1 MGSEM
6 CIRDRQK
13 RDGRVLVL
21 LGWVLLVVLFF
32 CISTGKRKLYIYP
45 ALPGLVLVAAPLIP
59 WLLKRWFKRHPRL
72 RRVFPALVAIWF
84 ALWFARGFIEPLK
97 EGTNVDQVLMAQAAT
112 MTQGA
117 DLVLVNWE
125 EGHWL
130 FARQPIVHFGMDYS
144 SIEKAAQ
151 YLREHPKAY
160 ALVPDDVL
168 NQCFKPEAAREL
180 GENSRAN
187 WSIVGADA
195 DNGKCLPQEAGKA
208 YRFTWN
214 DPHMPAQVANP

>member
-1 MGSEM
+1 M
-6 CIRDRQK
+6 
-13 RDGRVLVL
+13 
-21 LGWVLLVVLFF
+21 
-32 CISTGKRKLYIYP
+32 YIYP

-59 WLLKRWFKRHPRL
+59 WLLTRWFKRHPRM
-72 RRVFPALVAIWF
+72 RRVFPALVATWF

-97 EGTNVDQVLMAQAAT
+97 DGTNVDQVLMTQAAS
-112 MTQGA
+112 MTRGA

-130 FARQPIVHFGMDYS
+130 FARQPIVHFGMDNS
-144 SIEKAAQ
+144 TIEKAAR

-180 GENSRAN
+180 GENARAN

-208 YRFTWN
+208 YRFTWI
-214 DPHMPAQVANP
+214 DPHMPLAPAQVANP